1 MPCLNTHSTS
11 TNVWPGASS
20 QNISGAVWPGSCPKT
35 VSNISR
41 RCLVGLTGNCP
52 VGREH
57 RATQNTEQW
66 MGQRSVYEILTPQVT
81 DLLVCELAKVWPTAH
96 AVSLMTP
103 SLLQDHAPAVAT
115 SRPRAGP
122 GGACLMEQLHGM
134 AALVLVLV
142 RPARSGAP
150 LSCPVLST
158 PAPQHPS
165 PTATKP
171 CSSHMVA

>member
-81 DLLVCELAKVWPTAH
+81 DLVCELAKVWPTAH

-103 SLLQDHAPAVAT
+103 SLLRRPSPGPRTCCSHFQAT
-115 SRPRAGP
+115 CRPTWGLSH
-122 GGACLMEQLHGM
+122 GAAAWNCCLDPSPCKTCSFWSST
-134 AALVLVLV
+134 V
-142 RPARSGAP
+142 
-150 LSCPVLST
+150 LSCRL
-158 PAPQHPS
+158 QHPS
-165 PTATKP
+165 PTTTKP